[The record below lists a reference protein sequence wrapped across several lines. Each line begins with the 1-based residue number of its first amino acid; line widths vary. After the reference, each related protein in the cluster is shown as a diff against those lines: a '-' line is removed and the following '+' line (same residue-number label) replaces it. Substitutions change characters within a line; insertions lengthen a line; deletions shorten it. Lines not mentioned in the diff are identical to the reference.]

1 MEREAMELNK
11 IKKQVLEL
19 PICDRWD
26 LVQSLLI
33 SIQQETLSSISPSPT
48 IQPLTNLDPWTQSL
62 IGVIELNEKEATE
75 SYLDYLEEKYS

>member
-1 MEREAMELNK
+1 MKLPELQ
-11 IKKQVLEL
+11 KQVLEL
-19 PICDRWD
+19 PIRDRWN

-62 IGVIELNEKEATE
+62 IGVIELNEQEPKE
-75 SYLDYLEEKYS
+75 SYIDYLEEKYS

>member
-1 MEREAMELNK
+1 MELNK